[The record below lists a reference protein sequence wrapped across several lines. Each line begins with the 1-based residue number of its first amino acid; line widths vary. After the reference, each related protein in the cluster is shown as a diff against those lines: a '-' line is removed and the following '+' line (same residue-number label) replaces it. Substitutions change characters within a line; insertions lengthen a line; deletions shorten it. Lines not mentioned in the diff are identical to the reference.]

1 LLNDKLPSLIGSSNQ
16 FIDKG
21 AALAQK
27 HSRETAQGRLV
38 WYTERL
44 WALAQ
49 DLPVKSV
56 AIERITELD
65 QNCWFG
71 PDSPPT
77 CRAVARHVQ
86 RILDADLAYPIIL
99 SADGGLMDGG
109 HRLAKAWLLGNT
121 EILAVQ
127 FLQDPEPDHILP
139 AGAALRSLNEI
150 ERTTV

>member
-1 LLNDKLPSLIGSSNQ
+1 M
-16 FIDKG
+16 
-21 AALAQK
+21 AQK

-44 WALAQ
+44 WTLAQ
-49 DLPVKSV
+49 GLPVKPV
-56 AIERITELD
+56 PLDRIQEFD
-65 QNCWFG
+65 RNCWFG

-77 CRAVARHVQ
+77 CRAVAAHAR

-109 HRLAKAWLLGNT
+109 HRLAKAWLLGNR

-127 FLQDPEPDHILP
+127 FEQDPEPDHILP
-139 AGAALRSLNEI
+139 PGASLRSLNQLEG
-150 ERTTV
+150 TNA